1 MTFFLRLILA
11 AVLAALIGHFFFD
24 EVTVIKVGSLAV
36 VMLGF
41 AYLFE
46 YTRKRDRGGNHHG
59 T

>member
-1 MTFFLRLILA
+1 LILA